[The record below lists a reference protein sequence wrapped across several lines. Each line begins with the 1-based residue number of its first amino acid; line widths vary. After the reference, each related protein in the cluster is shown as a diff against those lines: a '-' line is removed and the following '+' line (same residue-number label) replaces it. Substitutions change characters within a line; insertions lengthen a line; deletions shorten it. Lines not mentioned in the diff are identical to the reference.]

1 MDREPNITIRPE
13 QSDDYKLVEEMIRK
27 AFYNLYVPGCN
38 EHYLAHVMR
47 SHEDFLPEL
56 DLVLEV
62 DGQIAGNIMYT
73 KAKLLDENGE
83 ERTILTFGP
92 VCISPEHQ
100 RKGLGKRLMEA
111 SFELANSL
119 GYDIIVIFG
128 NPGNYVSSGFVSC
141 IRHNISLENG
151 AFPSAMLVKEL
162 RPHIL
167 DGRKWVYHESS
178 ALRID
183 EQAAEQFDSALEPME
198 KKVQPSQEEFFIHSH
213 ATITV

>member
-1 MDREPNITIRPE
+1 MDRKPEIKIRPE
-13 QSDDYKLVEEMIRK
+13 QPDDYKLVEDMIRK

-62 DGQIAGNIMYT
+62 DGQIAGSIMYT
-73 KAKLLDENGE
+73 KAKLLDEKVE
-83 ERTILTFGP
+83 EKPILTFGP

-100 RKGLGKRLMEA
+100 RKGFGKQLMEA

-119 GYDIIVIFG
+119 GYDTIVIFG

-162 RPHIL
+162 KPHSL

-183 EQAAEQFDSALEPME
+183 EQAAEQFDSDLEPLE

-213 ATITV
+213 ATIAV